1 MSKKR
6 ITFIVIPPNDKQ
18 IREFRFSAG
27 LLWLAGILSVA
38 FAGAFGYFCTG
49 YLDRVDQ
56 HDQVTLLSEENAD
69 LSRGL
74 EHTKMQVAD
83 LELAMAELARDDER
97 LRYLPEMPSLSP
109 EDREPGMGGGEDL
122 PEEQYSVL
130 SDRKREMLVS
140 LAGRIQRLRFQV
152 RQQEESFD
160 KIGREYLLNG
170 DSLRIVPSISPV
182 PRDWTWKSSAF
193 GKRNDPFTGVPAR
206 HLGIDIAGRKGT
218 PVVATAD
225 GVVIYAYKQDIRL
238 GNVVVIR
245 HEAEGE
251 NEKGEP
257 YKIPGKYRTE
267 YGHLDE
273 ILVKKGDIVERGQ
286 RLGTMGSTGRSTG
299 PHLHY
304 GVRYQD
310 RRKRSNRGYLDP
322 EDFLLDWPR
331 DTTVS
336 SYLSKAED

>member
-1 MSKKR
+1 MPKKR

-18 IREFRFSAG
+18 IQEFRFSAG
-27 LLWLAGILSVA
+27 LLWLAGLLLVA
-38 FAGAFGYFCTG
+38 FACAFGYFSTG
-49 YLDRVDQ
+49 YFDRVDQ
-56 HDQVTLLSEENAD
+56 HEQVTRLGEENAD
-69 LSRGL
+69 LSQGL
-74 EHTKMQVAD
+74 DRTRKLLTE

-97 LRYLPEMPSLSP
+97 LRYLHEMPSLSP
-109 EDREPGMGGGEDL
+109 EDRSGMGGGDDL

-130 SDRKREMLVS
+130 PDRKRELLMS
-140 LAGRIQRLRFQV
+140 LAGRIKRLRLQV

-182 PRDWTWKSSAF
+182 SRDLTWKSSPF
-193 GKRNDPFTGVPAR
+193 GKRNDPFTGAPAR

-225 GVVIYAYKQDIRL
+225 GVVMYAYKQDIRL

-245 HEAEGE
+245 HEADGE

-257 YKIPGKYRTE
+257 YKVPGKYRTE
-267 YGHLDE
+267 YGHLDK
-273 ILVKKGDIVERGQ
+273 ILVKKGDKVKRGDQ
-286 RLGTMGSTGRSTG
+286 VGTMGSTGRSTG

-310 RRKRSNRGYLDP
+310 RRKRDNRGYLDP
-322 EDFLLDWPR
+322 EDFLLDWPK
-331 DTTVS
+331 DTRVS
-336 SYLSKAED
+336 GYLSRAEH